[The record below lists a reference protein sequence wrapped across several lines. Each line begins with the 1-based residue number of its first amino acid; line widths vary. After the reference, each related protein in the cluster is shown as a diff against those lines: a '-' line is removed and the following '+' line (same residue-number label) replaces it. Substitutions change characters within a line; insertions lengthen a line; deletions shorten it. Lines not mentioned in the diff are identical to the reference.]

1 MNSILFLKQCLSEVI
16 VEPVQEA
23 KLRCS
28 ICGGH
33 AQGKQWP
40 NQDKGRGICSQC
52 AAKMKTDGREDI
64 GQSYGKEGTHYH
76 VDEAS
81 WNKTEPTAV
90 TPFVLMD
97 TYNKTIEL
105 EVNVPTIEQAYEK
118 VQEMFGDMSEYQ
130 GDYGLLD
137 CHVVSKFPDLWSI
150 TNSGTNGTYVLFN
163 KNSTSPTI
171 QKLKSKLNLKE
182 NTVSLIIT
190 PTGQSD
196 EWSRPVYKGQD
207 GKIYVDINLG
217 NGTPSI
223 HSVTDE
229 GEPDMPIRNYQIG
242 KSDVHQNSTNKP
254 FQLTPTTRKDEWGR
268 PVFRGQ
274 DGRIYVDING
284 GKGSPSIHSV
294 TDAGEPE
301 VPLHNYK
308 IGNGEIVN
316 EGDEADAVHDMHAD
330 AEADHHEKYYG
341 NSPKKKALKISKTNT
356 TKKSKAIIKVK
367 GKEIKLENFIKQC
380 LSEVIVEPASRKR
393 KVYGNPQ
400 RLQATHF
407 IKECILEV
415 LKDNLTEGG
424 FDPQSQAGPNS
435 PTANPYP
442 EWNNKMAKMEEGNS
456 EEDAWF
462 KYERGYNTGQS
473 TRRTGQKST
482 PSNSVELVGYQDAI
496 LGKKKSIPDIVR
508 NTIKETEPRRIVGMQ
523 DGIDDVTET
532 NGPKSD
538 STEIQW
544 SCPHCKKETQI
555 PVEIESPSDYIAC
568 ADCEHCGKEIG
579 DPKLDQMVYQK
590 VIDYYAGKADYLK
603 DMKTDGISETDP
615 HGNYAKD
622 AGAGQFDPRTFG
634 PNTKVS
640 QL

>member
-1 MNSILFLKQCLSEVI
+1 MNSVLFLKQCLSEVI

-76 VDEAS
+76 IGE
-81 WNKTEPTAV
+81 E
-90 TPFVLMD
+90 
-97 TYNKTIEL
+97 
-105 EVNVPTIEQAYEK
+105 
-118 VQEMFGDMSEYQ
+118 
-130 GDYGLLD
+130 
-137 CHVVSKFPDLWSI
+137 
-150 TNSGTNGTYVLFN
+150 
-163 KNSTSPTI
+163 TSP
-171 QKLKSKLNLKE
+171 
-182 NTVSLIIT
+182 LIIT

-229 GEPDMPIRNYQIG
+229 GEPNIPIHNYQ
-242 KSDVHQNSTNKP
+242 
-254 FQLTPTTRKDEWGR
+254 
-268 PVFRGQ
+268 
-274 DGRIYVDING
+274 
-284 GKGSPSIHSV
+284 
-294 TDAGEPE
+294 
-301 VPLHNYK
+301 

-330 AEADHHEKYYG
+330 AEADHYEKHYG
-341 NSPKKKALKISKTNT
+341 NSPKKKALKTSKTNT
-356 TKKSKAIIKVK
+356 TKKSKAIIKIK
-367 GKEIKLENFIKQC
+367 GKEMKLENFIKQC

-415 LKDNLTEGG
+415 LKDNLMEGG

-435 PTANPYP
+435 PSANPYP
-442 EWNNKMAKMEEGNS
+442 EWNNKMAKMEELDEPYGKPYASKKTDIKDYIYTIDIVRWAVKYLGTAEFKTRVKKLLDKTGASSEEKIAHNIEFVAREALNQCKMQINEGNS
-456 EEDAWF
+456 EEDAWV

-508 NTIKETEPRRIVGMQ
+508 NTIKETDPHGRYAQTAGAGQFDPRTFGVNG
-523 DGIDDVTET
+523 GIDDVTE
-532 NGPKSD
+532 SHASQ
-538 STEIQW
+538 STEIEWQ
-544 SCPHCKKETQI
+544 CPYCKQITQI

-568 ADCEHCGKEIG
+568 ADCEHCGKEIN
-579 DPKLDQMVYQK
+579 DPKLDQKVYQK
-590 VIDYYAGKADYLK
+590 VIDYYAGKADYLHDTLK
-603 DMKTDGISETDP
+603 
-615 HGNYAKD
+615 
-622 AGAGQFDPRTFG
+622 
-634 PNTKVS
+634 
-640 QL
+640 